1 MKLIQETPEVYYL
14 TGSQVLLEKKNFDQL
29 IDLAFRSKS
38 QRARY
43 CTHQNKGSNLH
54 EMFEVFTRQTYLRPL
69 KQEKKIYSFH
79 IIQGAVD
86 IYLFSNAG
94 EVTDVISLGD
104 FQSGKTFYF
113 RPPAN
118 TYRTLLTMTDFV
130 LYHEVTT
137 GPFQKEDTIFA
148 HWAPQENDTDGI
160 GQFILQLHAN
170 KISRERLMPLQRS
183 SAVD

>member
-1 MKLIQETPEVYYL
+1 MKLIQEAPEVYYL

-29 IDLAFRSKS
+29 IDLAFRSKR

-54 EMFEVFTRQTYLRPL
+54 EMF
-69 KQEKKIYSFH
+69 
-79 IIQGAVD
+79 
-86 IYLFSNAG
+86 
-94 EVTDVISLGD
+94 DVISLGD